1 MITKYHGIKSLAEI
15 YAKKHETT
23 QRLAE
28 QRVREMIDLLEEGL
42 VDKNYDGIQFI
53 DSITLK
59 KVTRKSKIGRNPI
72 TKVEVI
78 IPDRIGIKTDLSKN
92 LLERLQN

>member
-15 YAKKHETT
+15 YAKKHGTT
-23 QRLAE
+23 QKLAE
-28 QRVREMIDLLEEGL
+28 ERVREMIDLLEEGL
-42 VDKNYDGIQFI
+42 MDKNFNGIQFI

-72 TKVEVI
+72 TKVEVV
-78 IPDRIGIKTDLSKN
+78 IPDRIGIKTDISKN
-92 LLERLQN
+92 LLARLEN